1 MGLASPHVVLAK
13 GPNVVPAKEPTG
25 APHLA
30 RFSRDVGCHD
40 TTPVS
45 FRIYGQG
52 TLRLAYPFGLWP
64 TEILSR
70 TSCPNTMRALLLVSA
85 VTAMLLCAHLR
96 LAAQDI
102 DSIVTSAS
110 RTSATIAD
118 GIKDPAERSAF
129 ITISKTTDPQNL
141 LALTRSFLE
150 KYPRS
155 AFLAQVSEGAA
166 RSSFDLGDLKSG
178 MDYAKFSL
186 SLLPENPLL
195 LVAVADVQAVL
206 HQDEAAMASARDALD
221 YLDRFDRPLK
231 ISEQDWPDAKRKQQ
245 ATAWFVIGR
254 ALVNEALQQPAS
266 ANRTS
271 LIEQAISALDRACT
285 LKPGDMEIIYLLGV
299 AHQSANDSSNAAI
312 EFATVYRHN
321 TELASQAREQLAA
334 IYEAAKPKAQTSF
347 EDFVS
352 SLQNRTAPALPSPP
366 AEAQIS
372 ANKLPAYAGSQACG
386 RCHVDIVRQW
396 AQSGMSKMLRPYL
409 AQNIIGDFEKKNEF
423 YEGEDIV
430 YRNGKVQITPHAD
443 PTLFARMVIRSG
455 RHYFDIK
462 ESDGRWHSYPVDYTI
477 GSKWQQAYATKLPNG
492 QIHVFPIQYSTVEKK
507 WLNYW
512 KVIDAAGSERAD
524 PAQWE
529 RLDGSTSYELNCA
542 VCHTSQLRNTLGK
555 SFSPDNVVFREPG
568 IGCEMCHGPSA
579 SHVEA
584 MANGKFYPRKPL
596 DPPVDFSR
604 ITNREFVTICAQCH
618 MQSNVHRGS
627 SQGELNYSSTG
638 TFFLKNAAL
647 PLGEFTRG
655 AFYKDGRF
663 TQATFMVEALERSQC
678 FRRGRASC
686 GTCHDPHGHD
696 ESSNLTSLKFKD
708 QPDLMCTGCHTQF
721 QDNTQAAAHTH
732 HSSASEASRCVS
744 CHMPRIVD
752 GMLLRVRSH
761 QIDDIPNADMTMR
774 FGQEESPNACLLCHS
789 EKTPEWVQG
798 QLRSWKT
805 NP

>member
-1 MGLASPHVVLAK
+1 
-13 GPNVVPAKEPTG
+13 
-25 APHLA
+25 
-30 RFSRDVGCHD
+30 
-40 TTPVS
+40 
-45 FRIYGQG
+45 
-52 TLRLAYPFGLWP
+52 
-64 TEILSR
+64 
-70 TSCPNTMRALLLVSA
+70 
-85 VTAMLLCAHLR
+85 
-96 LAAQDI
+96 
-102 DSIVTSAS
+102 
-110 RTSATIAD
+110 
-118 GIKDPAERSAF
+118 
-129 ITISKTTDPQNL
+129 
-141 LALTRSFLE
+141 
-150 KYPRS
+150 
-155 AFLAQVSEGAA
+155 
-166 RSSFDLGDLKSG
+166 SS
-178 MDYAKFSL
+178 
-186 SLLPENPLL
+186 
-195 LVAVADVQAVL
+195 
-206 HQDEAAMASARDALD
+206 
-221 YLDRFDRPLK
+221 
-231 ISEQDWPDAKRKQQ
+231 
-245 ATAWFVIGR
+245 T
-254 ALVNEALQQPAS
+254 
-266 ANRTS
+266 
-271 LIEQAISALDRACT
+271 
-285 LKPGDMEIIYLLGV
+285 
-299 AHQSANDSSNAAI
+299 AAI

-321 TELASQAREQLAA
+321 TELAPQAREQLAA
-334 IYEAAKPKAQTSF
+334 IYEAGEPKAQTTF

-352 SLQNRTAPALPSPP
+352 SLQNRTAQALPSPP

-372 ANKLPAYAGSQACG
+372 ANKLPAYAGSAACG
-386 RCHVDIVRQW
+386 RCHVDIFRQW

-409 AQNIIGDFEKKNEF
+409 AQNTIGDFEKKNEF
-423 YEGEDIV
+423 FEGEDIV

-443 PTLFARMVIRSG
+443 PTLFARMVIRGG

-462 ESDGRWHSYPVDYTI
+462 QSDGRWHSYPVDYTI

-492 QIHVFPIQYSTVEKK
+492 EIHVLPIQYSAVEKK

-555 SFSPDNVVFREPG
+555 GLSPDNVVFREPG

-584 MANGKFYPRKPL
+584 MANGKFYPKKPL

-618 MQSNVHRGS
+618 MQSNEHRGS
-627 SQGELNYSSTG
+627 PKGELNYSSTG

-721 QDNTQAAAHTH
+721 QDKTQAAAHTH

-761 QIDDIPNADMTMR
+761 QIDDIPNAEMTMR
-774 FGQEESPNACLLCHS
+774 FGQQESPNACLLCHS
-789 EKTPEWVQG
+789 EKTPQWVQG